1 MTERP
6 RPRVALLGMPRS
18 GKSTYLGTLW
28 AVVQSPLDGSVVEA
42 SFSGDR
48 AYVQRLADQV
58 ARAQEVER
66 TALDS
71 SGQLAVSLEFEHDGL
86 ADLLIPDTSGE
97 SLRLLFEQRVWY
109 PPLRAVCEEATSILL
124 FVHPERIRVP
134 QPISVL
140 GAAASA
146 ANGGDE
152 ALSAPI
158 PFDPR
163 EHASSAAELISVVE
177 NVIEVGQAQWPVR
190 FAVVVSAWDSVD
202 GEPTPYDWLQTRMPG
217 LLSTLES
224 NPHTAGLGVFG
235 VSAQG
240 GALEDRDELLAKGE
254 IYDRVFASDRD
265 GKAVSLTEP
274 LRWAIWGS

>member
-1 MTERP
+1 
-6 RPRVALLGMPRS
+6 MPRS

-28 AVVQSPLDGSVVEA
+28 ALVQSPLDRSVTEA

-66 TALDS
+66 TTLET
-71 SGQLAVSLEFEHDGL
+71 SGQLAVTLDFEANGT
-86 ADLLIPDTSGE
+86 ADLLVPDTSGE

-109 PPLRAVCEEATSILL
+109 APLRGICEEATGILL

-134 QPISVL
+134 QPVAVL
-140 GAAASA
+140 GGAAQA
-146 ANGGDE
+146 ANGDG
-152 ALSAPI
+152 ANATATI

-163 EHASSAAELISVVE
+163 EHASSAAELISVFE
-177 NVIEVGQAQWPVR
+177 NVADVGRALWPIR
-190 FAVVVSAWDSVD
+190 MAVVVSAWDTVD
-202 GEPTPYDWLQTRMPG
+202 GDPTPYQWLETRIPG
-217 LLSTLES
+217 LLATIEC
-224 NPHTAGLGVFG
+224 NPHIAELGVFG

-240 GALEDRDELLAKGE
+240 GALVDRDELLAKGE
-254 IYDRVFASDRD
+254 IFDRVYAIERD
-265 GKAVSLTEP
+265 GKRVSLTEP

>member
-28 AVVQSPLDGSVVEA
+28 AVVQSPLDDSVVEA

-71 SGQLAVSLEFEHDGL
+71 SGQLAVTLEFEHDGL

-146 ANGGDE
+146 ANGGGDQTST
-152 ALSAPI
+152 ATIA
-158 PFDPR
+158 FDPR

-177 NVIEVGQAQWPVR
+177 NVIEIGQAAWPVR
-190 FAVVVSAWDSVD
+190 FAVVVSA
-202 GEPTPYDWLQTRMPG
+202 
-217 LLSTLES
+217 
-224 NPHTAGLGVFG
+224 
-235 VSAQG
+235 
-240 GALEDRDELLAKGE
+240 
-254 IYDRVFASDRD
+254 
-265 GKAVSLTEP
+265 
-274 LRWAIWGS
+274 